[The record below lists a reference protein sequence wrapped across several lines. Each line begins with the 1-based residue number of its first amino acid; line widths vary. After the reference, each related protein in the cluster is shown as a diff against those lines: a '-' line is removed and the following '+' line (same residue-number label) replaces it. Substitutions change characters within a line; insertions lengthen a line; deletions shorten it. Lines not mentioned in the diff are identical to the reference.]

1 MTQEYTKSA
10 SASGM
15 SAYELGIGRKSQAD
29 LLSYSRK
36 TARKHIQISVQKN
49 IAKEYVQGP
58 EHICRIPDDKETIRR
73 SKEQKQEMGFKA
85 NLNIIE
91 SLSTTNCSYHKKNTF
106 QLNNLIS
113 SLNWKVVKPALNVYS
128 PSV

>member
-49 IAKEYVQGP
+49 IAKEYVRDLN
-58 EHICRIPDDKETIRR
+58 IFAAYLMIRR
-73 SKEQKQEMGFKA
+73 ISEDQKNRNRK
-85 NLNIIE
+85 
-91 SLSTTNCSYHKKNTF
+91 
-106 QLNNLIS
+106 
-113 SLNWKVVKPALNVYS
+113 
-128 PSV
+128 